1 MCGRRGIPCA
11 VIDPRL
17 PGCGRLN
24 NAQRRYVAAAAQE
37 GRQLMQPSQF
47 AALLTPS
54 LWLEAAGSEGARMPP
69 TERPLSGRPH
79 SGGGDAGIITSPSSP
94 GMTDE
99 IDYHCKV
106 AGGQV
111 VARERGGGHESAAEV
126 GGGAEHAGDLQAHE
140 DSGGTGLYQGQSGER
155 HGNYRGEPT
164 PLASAER
171 AQLVRRD
178 RFSFPIVF
186 FSLALQ
192 V

>member
-54 LWLEAAGSEGARMPP
+54 LWLEAAGSEGARVNMPP
-69 TERPLSGRPH
+69 TERTQSGRPH
-79 SGGGDAGIITSPSSP
+79 SGGEAGITSPSSQ
-94 GMTDE
+94 GMTDGL
-99 IDYHCKV
+99 V
-106 AGGQV
+106 AGQL

-186 FSLALQ
+186 FPLALQ